1 MCHASWPRSSGSDR
15 AIPSQRRCNAA
26 MRLAAAMY
34 SARSWSSMPV
44 MERQASQTK
53 RIREDPRDGSVVQN
67 ARLDL
72 TVTMAA
78 KDRPSPDKQAAYH
91 HDHHESYT
99 GQHDR
104 GVAVHQPGGSP
115 PAPSLPSG
123 SSP

>member
-1 MCHASWPRSSGSDR
+1 
-15 AIPSQRRCNAA
+15 
-26 MRLAAAMY
+26 
-34 SARSWSSMPV
+34 MPV

-53 RIREDPRDGSVVQN
+53 RIREGSTRWIGGPKP

-104 GVAVHQPGGSP
+104 GVAVHQHGGSP